1 MNPLKNR
8 KAVRLAT
15 LPTAALTVALL
26 AGTAAAQQQ
35 QQQRQQQDRQQQ
47 QQRDRQMDE
56 RAQRAVAA
64 HTMSD
69 NITGADVVDPR
80 GESLGSIDDLVV
92 DLRKGK
98 APYAVLAFGGTLGFN
113 REKVAVPMEAFAWD
127 EREERFVLNTTRER
141 LEAAPEFDEEDLDKI
156 GEESWIDRTMRTF
169 GIERDEDR
177 EGRNAQNR
185 RNAEQD
191 RQRRDQQRRDR
202 DGYRDR
208 SAAEE
213 DKEEHKPFA
222 LGSDIDEIEILGS
235 NGEEVGSI
243 NKLVI
248 DRNSG
253 TVAFATLRTGGV
265 LGIGADTHLIPWEA
279 MERTDDKKFRVS
291 ISSDRFENAPR
302 LEDEDQLRDTSFI
315 QSVYRYYQVRPEQ
328 RRDADRRQDQRRDR
342 EERRQQGG

>member
-1 MNPLKNR
+1 MNPLSNSKTIR
-8 KAVRLAT
+8 RAALPAT
-15 LPTAALTVALL
+15 ALTVVLL

-35 QQQRQQQDRQQQ
+35 RQQQDQRQQQQLRERQA
-47 QQRDRQMDE
+47 DE
-56 RAQRAVAA
+56 RAQRAIAV

-69 NITGADVVDPR
+69 NIIGTDVVDPR

-113 REKVAVPMEAFAWD
+113 RDKVAVPMQAFSWD
-127 EREERFVLNTTRER
+127 DSEERFVLNTTRDR
-141 LEAAPEFDEEDLDKI
+141 LEAAPEFDSEDLDKI
-156 GEESWIDRTMRTF
+156 SEESWIDRTLEVF
-169 GIERDEDR
+169 GIDR
-177 EGRNAQNR
+177 EEGRDARDRRDAGER

-191 RQRRDQQRRDR
+191 RRRQDQQRRDQ
-202 DGYRDR
+202 DRDR
-208 SAAEE
+208 SAADEE
-213 DKEEHKPFA
+213 DKHKPFA
-222 LGSDIDEIEILGS
+222 MGSGIDKIEILGS

-253 TVAFATLRTGGV
+253 NVAFATLRTGGV
-265 LGIGADTHLIPWEA
+265 RGIGADTHLIPWEA

-291 ISSDRFENAPR
+291 ISSDRFENAPQ
-302 LEDEDQLRDTSFI
+302 LEDEDQLRDAAFI
-315 QSVYRYYQVRPEQ
+315 QSVYRYYQVRPDQ
-328 RRDADRRQDQRRDR
+328 RRDADQRRDQRRDR